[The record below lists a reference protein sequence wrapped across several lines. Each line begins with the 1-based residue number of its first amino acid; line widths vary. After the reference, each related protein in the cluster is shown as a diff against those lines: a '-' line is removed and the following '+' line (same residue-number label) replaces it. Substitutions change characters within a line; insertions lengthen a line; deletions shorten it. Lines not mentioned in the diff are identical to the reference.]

1 MAILPLPLHHLPVL
15 LHLGG
20 APPQAL
26 PGLLVPLAPRER
38 RPVEL
43 EGHELPA
50 AGRGCRPG
58 QDDQGRPEVVRRCQ
72 NSGLRQ

>member
-1 MAILPLPLHHLPVL
+1 MAILPLALHHLTVL

-26 PGLLVPLAPRER
+26 PGLLVPLTPSER

-43 EGHELPA
+43 EGKDALRPQVGVA
-50 AGRGCRPG
+50 A
-58 QDDQGRPEVVRRCQ
+58 D
-72 NSGLRQ
+72 

>member
-1 MAILPLPLHHLPVL
+1 MSCLLITASVAVLPLPLHHLPVL

-26 PGLLVPLAPRER
+26 PGLLVPLTPREG

-43 EGHELPA
+43 EGEYAPRAQVGVA
-50 AGRGCRPG
+50 A
-58 QDDQGRPEVVRRCQ
+58 D
-72 NSGLRQ
+72 

>member
-1 MAILPLPLHHLPVL
+1 MLSEQRVLVLITASVAIFPLPFHHLPVL

-26 PGLLVPLAPRER
+26 LGLLVPLTPGER

-43 EGHELPA
+43 EGKYA
-50 AGRGCRPG
+50 
-58 QDDQGRPEVVRRCQ
+58 
-72 NSGLRQ
+72 LRAQVGVAPD

>member
-20 APPQAL
+20 APPQVL
-26 PGLLVPLAPRER
+26 PGRLVPLTPREG

-43 EGHELPA
+43 EGKYAPRA
-50 AGRGCRPG
+50 QVGVTA
-58 QDDQGRPEVVRRCQ
+58 D
-72 NSGLRQ
+72 